1 VDLLSK
7 PFEEGKEIVEGS
19 KEVNLTETGELRN
32 EIGETLDDR
41 TPQGEVINNFDQ
53 KGHVEI
59 VMVGEKKVEPLIE
72 VKVGSES
79 EEKKEEIEHDVEVTN
94 TMMLSHLGA
103 VYNYLDHQKESI
115 ENLDVA
121 KTKRMKELV
130 DKLR

>member
-1 VDLLSK
+1 V
-7 PFEEGKEIVEGS
+7 
-19 KEVNLTETGELRN
+19 
-32 EIGETLDDR
+32 
-41 TPQGEVINNFDQ
+41 
-53 KGHVEI
+53 
-59 VMVGEKKVEPLIE
+59 
-72 VKVGSES
+72 
-79 EEKKEEIEHDVEVTN
+79 KEEIEHVEVTN